1 MIILTDKTIVIP
13 VGISPNYAG
22 AGNSDIKIQAS
33 KDVTITENGSTTVVP
48 DENFDVITQVNIT
61 TDVNPALE
69 DKSVEITENGEY
81 NYTASAPYYGIGNF
95 NVKVN
100 VPIESSKTVNPSF
113 EEDVTVVP
121 SEGFDAM
128 SSVIVKKAE
137 ANLQDKTV
145 DKASTSEIVLTA
157 DEGYQG
163 LGTVTVA
170 PIKTTSVTADPS
182 TNVQEVNANTE
193 ENEYITSVT
202 VNPVKTKSLSIT
214 PRIVEQTFTASE
226 YLYNTVNVSA
236 IKHTEKTY
244 DSSTNTQTY
253 DYVDNNY
260 EFIEK
265 LTINPVT
272 SNIDP
277 NIVPENIAK
286 GVSILGVEGTVE
298 KFQIENS
305 KTVNPSFVEDVTVT
319 PSEGFD
325 AMSSVIV
332 KKAEANLQ
340 DKTVD
345 KASESQIV
353 LTADEGYQGLGTVTI
368 APIKTTTH
376 TVIPSSNQQLITAD
390 PNNNEYISEVLV
402 NGVPQKTLTADPST
416 NEQTF
421 NSNHSSG
428 EFYSKVVVNPVTS
441 SIDSNIVPNNIAKGV
456 SILGVTG
463 NLEAG
468 SITPGTPTE
477 AYAIRPTDGRIICI
491 LTNVLLSETT
501 WVSVDFAMDAASLNK
516 EKAYLFGISEI
527 SIQCYLNNG
536 VLHVSTG
543 EEVPMLKQ
551 ITLDT
556 NRHTIEFGFTS
567 KVDESGHA
575 NFKVVFDG
583 EVVADASAL
592 VPTNNGYYLFN
603 VPLCLFGIAR
613 AYYESYDTYIA
624 LGGITRIVNGTG
636 YAASSSAF
644 DLFSLTVYDKPGYYR
659 QTIHAYT
666 PSVDANNK
674 PIFIDNITGEYQYP
688 ASGTY
693 SYAKI
698 DGDTRT
704 EIASAT
710 YTMPIKGS
718 EPYFRPSEGAIVP
731 TDIKLPALHR
741 ITMYVKDIDS
751 FDEGTSQDALNN
763 VKNRVMIGAQPVL
776 VAPFNHIDYEKSLPR
791 LPINDE
797 NTAILGDTSVGL
809 FNQGFEVYSGY
820 TYSIYSEYGGTKQA
834 FASLKGEHTIKFGQR
849 AHNIN
854 NIKTFFTLDD
864 NQDECHT
871 IRGIIQ
877 PDVITRVNERQ
888 MTPLCIFGTYNFVE
902 GTKPDYVNSLGYQE
916 ALNQIGYTTGVRYAV
931 KQIDIEEYPIN
942 SDDINTKGTLRHRL
956 ATYTDNSGVNC
967 FFDTITGTTYYP
979 YNGTL
984 DVYTGPVEPEPP
996 VPPTILTNTYIK
1008 PSEGAIVPT
1017 DIKFTSLTNVTLH
1030 AKGFDDFR
1038 DTSNLDSIAMIG
1050 AQPNF
1055 IVSPII
1061 ETYSSSN
1068 MGIYFNGGGNVLKS
1082 TNVTSPQKI
1091 SRSKAN
1097 LIRVG
1102 YKPMNPNNII
1112 DAHRVIKKII
1122 NFNNKDNDVFKQI
1135 NIDSSISI
1143 YKTLDN
1149 QMTTPICIFGNYN
1162 NPESMTPDDVIAL
1175 GYENALNQIGYVTG
1189 TRYGLKQIDI
1199 TVYNTDGSGSMT
1211 TTHSLVPARD
1221 TNGTICLYD
1230 TITEKSYYPFHGT
1243 LDII

>member
-1 MIILTDKTIVIP
+1 MIILTDKMLVIP

-22 AGNSDIKIQAS
+22 AGESDIKLQT
-33 KDVTITENGSTTVVP
+33 KEVTITENGSKTVVP
-48 DENFDVITQVNIT
+48 DENFDGFTKVNIT
-61 TDVNPALE
+61 TNVNPDLE
-69 DKSVEITENGEY
+69 DKSVEITENGDY
-81 NYTASAPYYGIGNF
+81 SYTASAPYYGIGNF

-100 VPIESSKTVNPSF
+100 VEGHYESDKTVNPSF
-113 EEDVTVVP
+113 IEDVTVVP

-182 TNVQEVNANTE
+182 TNVQDVNANTE

-202 VNPVKTKSLSIT
+202 V
-214 PRIVEQTFTASE
+214 
-226 YLYNTVNVSA
+226 
-236 IKHTEKTY
+236 
-244 DSSTNTQTY
+244 
-253 DYVDNNY
+253 
-260 EFIEK
+260 
-265 LTINPVT
+265 NPVT

-286 GVSILGVEGTVE
+286 GVSILGV
-298 KFQIENS
+298 
-305 KTVNPSFVEDVTVT
+305 
-319 PSEGFD
+319 
-325 AMSSVIV
+325 
-332 KKAEANLQ
+332 
-340 DKTVD
+340 
-345 KASESQIV
+345 
-353 LTADEGYQGLGTVTI
+353 
-368 APIKTTTH
+368 
-376 TVIPSSNQQLITAD
+376 
-390 PNNNEYISEVLV
+390 
-402 NGVPQKTLTADPST
+402 
-416 NEQTF
+416 
-421 NSNHSSG
+421 
-428 EFYSKVVVNPVTS
+428 
-441 SIDSNIVPNNIAKGV
+441 
-456 SILGVTG
+456 TG
-463 NLEAG
+463 ILEAG
-468 SITPGTPTE
+468 STPPSTPTE
-477 AYAIRPTDGRIICI
+477 GYAIRPTDGRVICL
-491 LTNVLLSETT
+491 LTDVLLSETT

-516 EKAYLFGISEI
+516 EKAFLFGISEI

-536 VLHVSTG
+536 VLHMSTG

-603 VPLCLFGIAR
+603 VPLCLFGLAR
-613 AYYESYDTYIA
+613 AYYESYDSYIA
-624 LGGITRIVNGTG
+624 GGGIVRLVNGTG

-659 QTIHAYT
+659 QTLHAYT
-666 PSVDANNK
+666 PSLDANNK
-674 PIFIDNITGEYQYP
+674 PFFIDNITGKYQYP

-710 YTMPIKGS
+710 YTMPFTKD
-718 EPYFRPSEGAIVP
+718 YQYVRPSEGAIVP
-731 TDIKLPALHR
+731 TDIELPALHK
-741 ITMYVKDIDS
+741 ITMYVKDIDA
-751 FDEGTSQDALNN
+751 FDEGTSENALDN

-776 VAPFNHIDYEKSLPR
+776 VAPFNHLDYERSLPR
-791 LPINDE
+791 LPITDE
-797 NTAILGDTSVGL
+797 NTAILGDASVGL
-809 FNQGFEVYSGY
+809 FNSGFEVYSAY
-820 TYSIYSEYGGTKQA
+820 TYSIYTEYGGTQQA
-834 FASLKGEHTIKFGQR
+834 FPSLNGEHTIKFGQR

-854 NIKTFFTLDD
+854 NMKTFFVLDD
-864 NQDECHT
+864 NQDEAHT

-877 PDVITRVNERQ
+877 PDVITKAYENQ

-942 SDDINTKGTLRHRL
+942 SDDINTKSTLRHRL

-984 DVYTGPVEPEPP
+984 DVYTGPVEPVEPA
-996 VPPTILTNTYIK
+996 PTILTDTYIK

-1030 AKGFDDFR
+1030 AKGFDTTFKE
-1038 DTSNLDSIAMIG
+1038 TNIDSRAMIG

-1055 IVSPII
+1055 IVSQYNGYDI
-1061 ETYSSSN
+1061 ENGLTPYDPNKISPTILTN
-1068 MGIYFNGGGNVLKS
+1068 LKRRNGIYFNGCGNKVYS
-1082 TNVTSPQKI
+1082 VDARVTRTGNHI
-1091 SRSKAN
+1091 
-1097 LIRVG
+1097 ITVG
-1102 YKPMNPNNII
+1102 YDPIDINNINM
-1112 DAHRVIKKII
+1112 DTDHQMKKII
-1122 NFNNKDNDVFKQI
+1122 YIDGQEKDNRTVGPT
-1135 NIDSSISI
+1135 STSI
-1143 YKTLDN
+1143 YKFVDD
-1149 QMTTPICIFGNYN
+1149 QARTPICIFGNYN
-1162 NPESMTPDDVIAL
+1162 NSESMTPDKVVAL
-1175 GYENALNQIGYVTG
+1175 GYENALTQIGYVTG
-1189 TRYGLKQIDI
+1189 ARYSVKQIDI
-1199 TVYNTDGSGSMT
+1199 AVRNADGSMT

-1221 TNGTICLYD
+1221 TNNTICLYD
-1230 TITEKSYYPFHGT
+1230 TVSNKSYYPFHGT